1 MKQRSGKRTR
11 GLVECPPA
19 GERTAAWAVTQLI
32 LSFTDPSLAS
42 CWPYIERLV
51 AEAVVPARILP
62 PPEGGAGLRALFRL
76 QVTAAST
83 LGAMAVSCGAI
94 LIDHGWLK
102 LLGAGQD
109 ALAGLAEANGLGE
122 PGPDSAPPGHLVVAY
137 DLLRGTLP
145 P

>member
-1 MKQRSGKRTR
+1 MPEDWSGMIRSAEE
-11 GLVECPPA
+11 LAIVADPA
-19 GERTAAWAVTQLI
+19 
-32 LSFTDPSLAS
+32 
-42 CWPYIERLV
+42 WPYIERLV

-76 QVTAAST
+76 QLTAAST

-122 PGPDSAPPGHLVVAY
+122 PGPDSAPPGHLVVGY
-137 DLLRGTLP
+137 DVLGGTIARHGGGPAAPAAASLFTSP
-145 P
+145 GP